1 MSTLAPPKNLTRNVL
16 IGMGLGVLIA
26 SVFFY
31 THHIYEVIGP
41 GGLSIQAGWTSQSF
55 FGGIEKY
62 LFNLGGQI
70 FKNLLMLVVV
80 PLVFFSLVSG
90 ISSLTNMVKLGSI
103 ATKTIGLYLFTTGIA
118 VSIALLFGWIF
129 NLSGYDGD
137 YGSFEPATADP
148 SLYGTVLRIFPNN
161 IFGAFVE
168 NNMLGIVFISILF
181 GIALNLTD
189 DLTNGLSKTFERF
202 NLVFLKIVLLIMSF
216 APIGVFCL
224 MGSYVMAKGLNIFG
238 DLAQYVILL
247 IFVLA
252 FHLAFTYSLILKIF
266 ANLNPLIFFKKMRNV
281 ALFAFSTSSSAATI
295 PVTLKTVTDDLGVKK
310 DVSSFVIPVG
320 ATINMDGTAIMQ
332 GLATMFIASTVGVD
346 LTFIQYMQ
354 IVLLAIVTSIGTAAV
369 PSAGTV
375 TLALILGS
383 LGLPLDAIGL
393 ILAVDRI
400 LDMMRTAV
408 NVCGDAAV
416 SCIVAKSENELDEQ
430 IFNK

>member
-1 MSTLAPPKNLTRNVL
+1 MSPLDPPKNLTRNVL
-16 IGMGLGVLIA
+16 LGMFVGVFLA

-31 THHIYEVIGP
+31 FQD
-41 GGLSIQAGWTSQSF
+41 LFSQSVIQ
-55 FGGIEKY
+55 GIEKY

-70 FKNLLMLVVV
+70 FKNLLLLIVV

-90 ISSLTNMVKLGSI
+90 ISSLSNMVKLGSI
-103 ATKTIGLYLFTTGIA
+103 ATKTVALYLMTTALAVIIA
-118 VSIALLFGWIF
+118 IFFGWLF
-129 NLSGYDGD
+129 NISGYEGEV
-137 YGSFEPATADP
+137 GSFKAPSGEA
-148 SLYGTVLRIFPNN
+148 SLYDTVLNIFPNN

-189 DLTNGLSKTFERF
+189 DLTDKLSKNFERL
-202 NLVFLKIVLLIMSF
+202 NIVFMKIVLIIMSF

-224 MGSYVMAKGLNIFG
+224 MGSYVMAQGLNIFG
-238 DLAQYVILL
+238 DLIQYVLILM
-247 IFVLA
+247 FVLF
-252 FHLAFTYSLILKIF
+252 FHLIFTYSIILKIF
-266 ANLNPLIFFKKMRNV
+266 ANLNPITFFKKIRNV

-332 GLATMFIASTVGVD
+332 GLATMFIASTAGVD
-346 LTFIQYMQ
+346 LSMIEYLQ
-354 IVLLAIVTSIGTAAV
+354 IVLLAMVASIGAAAV
-369 PSAGTV
+369 PSAGTI
-375 TLALILGS
+375 TLALILSS

-400 LDMMRTAV
+400 LDMIRTSV
-408 NVCGDAAV
+408 NVTGDSAV
-416 SCIVAKSENELDEQ
+416 ACIVADSENLLDKEV
-430 IFNK
+430 FNK

>member
-1 MSTLAPPKNLTRNVL
+1 MNALSAPKNLTRNVL
-16 IGMGLGVLIA
+16 IGMAAGILVASTFYYLQGFINEDISLGV
-26 SVFFY
+26 
-31 THHIYEVIGP
+31 
-41 GGLSIQAGWTSQSF
+41 
-55 FGGIEKY
+55 EKY
-62 LFNLGGQI
+62 IFNLGGQI

-90 ISSLTNMVKLGSI
+90 ISSLSNMVKLGSI
-103 ATKTIGLYLFTTGIA
+103 ATKTIGLYLFTTAIA
-118 VSIALLFGWIF
+118 VSLALFFGWAF
-129 NLSGYDGD
+129 NLSGFEGTVDSYVPPSGD
-137 YGSFEPATADP
+137 S

-161 IFGAFVE
+161 IFGAFIE

-181 GIALNLTD
+181 GLALNLTD
-189 DLTNGLSKTFERF
+189 DLTNGFSKTFERF
-202 NLVFLKIVLLIMSF
+202 NIVFLKIVLLIMTF

-238 DLAQYVILL
+238 DLAQYVLIL

-252 FHLAFTYSLILKIF
+252 FHLIFTYSLILKSF
-266 ANLNPLIFFKKMRNV
+266 ANLSPLIFFRKMKNV

-310 DVSSFVIPVG
+310 DVSSFVVPVG

-332 GLATMFIASTVGVD
+332 GLATMFIASTVGID
-346 LTFIQYMQ
+346 LTLIQYGQ

-400 LDMMRTAV
+400 LDMIRTAV

-416 SCIVAKSENELDEQ
+416 SCIVAKSENELDLSIYNSE
-430 IFNK
+430 

>member
-1 MSTLAPPKNLTRNVL
+1 MSVLSAPKNLTKNVL
-16 IGMGLGVLIA
+16 IGMALGVIIA
-26 SVFFY
+26 SFFY
-31 THHIYEVIGP
+31 YFQN
-41 GGLSIQAGWTSQSF
+41 SIPQSI
-55 FGGIEKY
+55 FGTVEKY
-62 LFNLGGQI
+62 VFQLGGQI

-90 ISSLTNMVKLGSI
+90 ISSLSNMIKLGSI
-103 ATKTIGLYLFTTGIA
+103 ASKTIGLYLFTTGLAITT
-118 VSIALLFGWIF
+118 ALLFGWIF
-129 NLSGYDGD
+129 NLSGYEGD
-137 YGSFEPATADP
+137 VSSFTPVAGEA
-148 SLYGTVLRIFPNN
+148 SLYDTVLRIFPNN
-161 IFGAFVE
+161 MFGAFIE
-168 NNMLGIVFISILF
+168 NNMLGIVFISIIF

-189 DLTNGLSKTFERF
+189 ELTNGLSKTFERF
-202 NLVFLKIVLLIMSF
+202 NTVFLKIVLLIMSF
-216 APIGVFCL
+216 APVGVFCL
-224 MGSYVMAKGLNIFG
+224 MGSYVITKGLNIFG

-247 IFVLA
+247 IGVLL
-252 FHLAFTYSLILKIF
+252 FHLFFTYSILLKLL
-266 ANLNPLIFFKKMRNV
+266 ANLNPLIFFNKMKNV

-346 LTFIQYMQ
+346 LSLVQFGQ
-354 IVLLAIVTSIGTAAV
+354 IVLLAIITSIGTAAV

-383 LGLPLDAIGL
+383 VGLPLDAIGL

-400 LDMMRTAV
+400 LDMIRTSV

-416 SCIVAKSENELDEQ
+416 SCIVAKSENELEEK
-430 IFNK
+430 IFNRLG

>member
-1 MSTLAPPKNLTRNVL
+1 MNALSAPKNLTRNVL
-16 IGMGLGVLIA
+16 IGMAAGILVASIFYYSQGLISENISLCV
-26 SVFFY
+26 
-31 THHIYEVIGP
+31 
-41 GGLSIQAGWTSQSF
+41 
-55 FGGIEKY
+55 EKY

-90 ISSLTNMVKLGSI
+90 ISSLSSMVKLGSI
-103 ATKTIGLYLFTTGIA
+103 ATKNIGLYLFTTAIA
-118 VSIALLFGWIF
+118 VSLALFFGWAF
-129 NLSGYDGD
+129 NLSGFEGTVDSYVPPVGD
-137 YGSFEPATADP
+137 S

-161 IFGAFVE
+161 IFGSFIE

-181 GIALNLTD
+181 GISLNLTD
-189 DLTNGLSKTFERF
+189 DLTDCLSKTFERF
-202 NLVFLKIVLLIMSF
+202 NIVFLKIVLLVMSF

-224 MGSYVMAKGLNIFG
+224 MGSYVMSKGLNIFG
-238 DLAQYVILL
+238 DLAQYVLLL

-252 FHLAFTYSLILKIF
+252 FHLIVTYSLILKSF
-266 ANLNPLIFFKKMRNV
+266 ANLNPLVFYRKMKNV

-295 PVTLKTVTDDLGVKK
+295 PVTLKTVTEDLGVKK
-310 DVSSFVIPVG
+310 DVSSFVVPVG

-346 LTFIQYMQ
+346 LTLIQYGQ

-369 PSAGTV
+369 PSAGTI

-400 LDMMRTAV
+400 LDMIRTAV

-416 SCIVAKSENELDEQ
+416 SCIVAKSENELDLSTYNSE
-430 IFNK
+430 

>member
-1 MSTLAPPKNLTRNVL
+1 MNALSAPKNLTRNVL
-16 IGMGLGVLIA
+16 IGMAAGILVASTFYYLQGFINDDISLGV
-26 SVFFY
+26 
-31 THHIYEVIGP
+31 
-41 GGLSIQAGWTSQSF
+41 
-55 FGGIEKY
+55 EKY
-62 LFNLGGQI
+62 IFNLGGQI

-90 ISSLTNMVKLGSI
+90 ISSLSNMVKLGSI
-103 ATKTIGLYLFTTGIA
+103 ATKTIGLYLFTTAIA
-118 VSIALLFGWIF
+118 VSLALFFGWAF
-129 NLSGYDGD
+129 NLSGFEGTVDSYVPPSGD
-137 YGSFEPATADP
+137 S

-161 IFGAFVE
+161 IFGAFIE

-181 GIALNLTD
+181 GLALNLTD

-202 NLVFLKIVLLIMSF
+202 NIVFMKIVLLIIAF

-238 DLAQYVILL
+238 DLVQYVLLL

-252 FHLAFTYSLILKIF
+252 FHLIFTYSLILKSF
-266 ANLNPLIFFKKMRNV
+266 ANLSPLIFYRKMKNV

-310 DVSSFVIPVG
+310 DVSSFVVPVG

-346 LTFIQYMQ
+346 LTLIQYGQ
-354 IVLLAIVTSIGTAAV
+354 IVILAIVTSIGTAAV

-400 LDMMRTAV
+400 LDMIRTAV

-416 SCIVAKSENELDEQ
+416 SCIVAKSENELDLSIYNSE
-430 IFNK
+430 

>member
-1 MSTLAPPKNLTRNVL
+1 MSILSAPKNLTRNVL
-16 IGMGLGVLIA
+16 IGMATGVMIA
-26 SVFFY
+26 SAFY
-31 THHIYEVIGP
+31 YGQHLIP
-41 GGLSIQAGWTSQSF
+41 SSIFSGV
-55 FGGIEKY
+55 EKY
-62 LFNLGGQI
+62 IFNLGGQI

-90 ISSLTNMVKLGSI
+90 ISSLSNMVKLGSI

-118 VSIALLFGWIF
+118 VSLALLFGWIF
-129 NLSGYDGD
+129 DISGSTATREYEAVTGD
-137 YGSFEPATADP
+137 S
-148 SLYGTVLRIFPNN
+148 SLYDTVLRIFPNN
-161 IFGAFVE
+161 MFGAFIE

-189 DLTNGLSKTFERF
+189 ELTDGLSKTFEKF
-202 NLVFLKIVLLIMSF
+202 NIVFLKIVLLIMSF

-224 MGSYVMAKGLNIFG
+224 MGSYVMQYGLDIFG
-238 DLAQYVILL
+238 DLAQYVLLL
-247 IFVLA
+247 IFVLI
-252 FHLAFTYSLILKIF
+252 FHLIFTYSLILKLF

-310 DVSSFVIPVG
+310 DVSSFVVPVG

-332 GLATMFIASTVGVD
+332 GLATMFIAASTPEID
-346 LTFIQYMQ
+346 LSLVQYGQ
-354 IVLLAIVTSIGTAAV
+354 IILLAIITSIGTAAV
-369 PSAGTV
+369 PSAGII
-375 TLALILGS
+375 TLTLILSS
-383 LGLPLDAIGL
+383 LGLPLEKIGL

-400 LDMMRTAV
+400 LDMLRTSV

>member
-1 MSTLAPPKNLTRNVL
+1 MSVLSPPKNLTKNVL
-16 IGMGLGVLIA
+16 LGMAAGVLIA
-26 SVFFY
+26 SVFYY
-31 THHIYEVIGP
+31 TQDSIP
-41 GGLSIQAGWTSQSF
+41 AGLYLA
-55 FGGIEKY
+55 IEKY
-62 LFNLGGQI
+62 VFNLGGQI

-90 ISSLTNMVKLGSI
+90 ISSLSNMVKLGSI
-103 ATKTIGLYLFTTGIA
+103 ATKTIGLYLMTTGIA
-118 VSIALLFGWIF
+118 VSMALIFGYIF
-129 NLSGYDGD
+129 NLSGYEGD
-137 YGSFEPATADP
+137 VEAFTPTTGDS
-148 SLYGTVLRIFPNN
+148 SLYGTVMRIFPNN

-189 DLTNGLSKTFERF
+189 ELTGGLSKTFEKL
-202 NLVFLKIVLLIMSF
+202 NTVFLKIVLLIMSF
-216 APIGVFCL
+216 APVGVFCL
-224 MGSYVMAKGLNIFG
+224 MGSYVMAKGLNVFG
-238 DLAQYVILL
+238 DLAQYVALL

-252 FHLAFTYSLILKIF
+252 FHLFFTYSLILKVF
-266 ANLNPLIFFKKMRNV
+266 ANLNPLIFYKKMKDV

-295 PVTLKTVTDDLGVKK
+295 PVTLKTVTDELGVKK
-310 DVSSFVIPVG
+310 DVSAFVVPVG

-346 LTFIQYMQ
+346 LTLVQYGQ

-400 LDMMRTAV
+400 LDMIRTAV

-416 SCIVAKSENELDEQ
+416 SCIVAKSENELEEKT
-430 IFNK
+430 FNNLG

>member
-1 MSTLAPPKNLTRNVL
+1 MSPLDPPKNLTRNVL
-16 IGMGLGVLIA
+16 LGMFVGVFLA

-31 THHIYEVIGP
+31 FQD
-41 GGLSIQAGWTSQSF
+41 LFSQSVIQ
-55 FGGIEKY
+55 GIEKY

-70 FKNLLMLVVV
+70 FKNLLLLIVV

-90 ISSLTNMVKLGSI
+90 ISSLSNMVKLGSI
-103 ATKTIGLYLFTTGIA
+103 ASKTVALYLMTTALAVIIA
-118 VSIALLFGWIF
+118 IFFGWLF
-129 NLSGYDGD
+129 NISGYEGEV
-137 YGSFEPATADP
+137 GSFKAPSGEA
-148 SLYGTVLRIFPNN
+148 SLYNTILNIFPNN

-189 DLTNGLSKTFERF
+189 DLTDKLSKNFERL
-202 NLVFLKIVLLIMSF
+202 NIVFMKIVLIIMSF

-224 MGSYVMAKGLNIFG
+224 MGSYVMAQGLNIFG
-238 DLAQYVILL
+238 DLIQYVLIL
-247 IFVLA
+247 IFVLI
-252 FHLAFTYSLILKIF
+252 FHLIFTYSIILKIF
-266 ANLNPLIFFKKMRNV
+266 ANLNPIIFFKKMRNV

-332 GLATMFIASTVGVD
+332 GLATMFIASTAGVD
-346 LTFIQYMQ
+346 LSMIEYLQ
-354 IVLLAIVTSIGTAAV
+354 IVLLAMVASIGAAAV
-369 PSAGTV
+369 PSAGTI
-375 TLALILGS
+375 TLALILSS

-400 LDMMRTAV
+400 LDMIRTSV
-408 NVCGDAAV
+408 NVTGDSAV
-416 SCIVAKSENELDEQ
+416 ACIVADSENLLDKEV
-430 IFNK
+430 FNK

>member
-1 MSTLAPPKNLTRNVL
+1 MSVLSPPKNLTKNVL
-16 IGMGLGVLIA
+16 LGMAAGVLIA
-26 SVFFY
+26 SAFY
-31 THHIYEVIGP
+31 YTQDSIP
-41 GGLSIQAGWTSQSF
+41 AGLYLT
-55 FGGIEKY
+55 IEKY
-62 LFNLGGQI
+62 VFNLGGQI

-90 ISSLTNMVKLGSI
+90 ISSLSNMVKLGSI
-103 ATKTIGLYLFTTGIA
+103 ATKTIGLYLMTTGIA
-118 VSIALLFGWIF
+118 VSMALIFGYIF
-129 NLSGYDGD
+129 NLSGYEGD
-137 YGSFEPATADP
+137 VEAFTPTTGDS
-148 SLYGTVLRIFPNN
+148 SLYGTVMRIFPNN

-189 DLTNGLSKTFERF
+189 ELTGGLSKTFEKL
-202 NLVFLKIVLLIMSF
+202 NTVFLKIVLLIMSF
-216 APIGVFCL
+216 APVGVFCL
-224 MGSYVMAKGLNIFG
+224 MGSYVMAKGLNVFG
-238 DLAQYVILL
+238 DLAQYVALL

-252 FHLAFTYSLILKIF
+252 FHLFFTYSLVLKVF
-266 ANLNPLIFFKKMRNV
+266 ANLNPLIFYRKMKDV

-295 PVTLKTVTDDLGVKK
+295 PVTLKTVTDELGVKK
-310 DVSSFVIPVG
+310 DVSAFVVPVG

-346 LTFIQYMQ
+346 LTLVQYGQ

-400 LDMMRTAV
+400 LDMIRTAV

-416 SCIVAKSENELDEQ
+416 SCIVAKSENELDEK
-430 IFNK
+430 IFNG

>member
-1 MSTLAPPKNLTRNVL
+1 MSVLSPPKNLTKNVL
-16 IGMGLGVLIA
+16 LGMAAGVLIA
-26 SVFFY
+26 SLFY
-31 THHIYEVIGP
+31 YTQDSIP
-41 GGLSIQAGWTSQSF
+41 AGLYLT
-55 FGGIEKY
+55 IEKY
-62 LFNLGGQI
+62 VFNLGGQI

-90 ISSLTNMVKLGSI
+90 ISSLSNMVKLGSI
-103 ATKTIGLYLFTTGIA
+103 ATKTIGLYLMTTGIA
-118 VSIALLFGWIF
+118 VSMALIFGYIF
-129 NLSGYDGD
+129 NLSGYEGD
-137 YGSFEPATADP
+137 VEAFTPTTGDS
-148 SLYGTVLRIFPNN
+148 SLYGTVMRIFPNN

-189 DLTNGLSKTFERF
+189 ELTGGLSKTFEKL
-202 NLVFLKIVLLIMSF
+202 NTVFLKIVLLIMSF
-216 APIGVFCL
+216 APVGVFCL
-224 MGSYVMAKGLNIFG
+224 MGSYVMAKGLNVFG
-238 DLAQYVILL
+238 DLAQYVALL

-252 FHLAFTYSLILKIF
+252 FHLFFTYSLILKVF
-266 ANLNPLIFFKKMRNV
+266 ANLNPLIFYRKMKDV

-295 PVTLKTVTDDLGVKK
+295 PVTLKTVTDELGVKK
-310 DVSSFVIPVG
+310 DVSAFVVPVG

-346 LTFIQYMQ
+346 LTLVQYGQ

-400 LDMMRTAV
+400 LDMIRTAV

-416 SCIVAKSENELDEQ
+416 SCIVAKSENELDEK
-430 IFNK
+430 IFNG

>member
-1 MSTLAPPKNLTRNVL
+1 MNALSAPKNLTRNVL
-16 IGMGLGVLIA
+16 IGMAAGILIA
-26 SVFFY
+26 STFY
-31 THHIYEVIGP
+31 Y
-41 GGLSIQAGWTSQSF
+41 SQGFINEDISV
-55 FGGIEKY
+55 GVEKY
-62 LFNLGGQI
+62 IFNLGGQI

-90 ISSLTNMVKLGSI
+90 ISSLSNMVKLGSI
-103 ATKTIGLYLFTTGIA
+103 ATKTIGLYLFTTAIA
-118 VSIALLFGWIF
+118 VSLALFFGWAF
-129 NLSGYDGD
+129 NLSGFEGTVDSYVPPSGD
-137 YGSFEPATADP
+137 S

-161 IFGAFVE
+161 IFGAFIE

-181 GIALNLTD
+181 GLALNLTD

-202 NLVFLKIVLLIMSF
+202 NIVFLKIVLLIMTF

-238 DLAQYVILL
+238 DLVQYVLLL
-247 IFVLA
+247 IFVLF
-252 FHLAFTYSLILKIF
+252 FHLIFTYSLILKSF
-266 ANLNPLIFFKKMRNV
+266 ANLSPLIFYRKMKNV

-310 DVSSFVIPVG
+310 DVSSFVVPVG

-332 GLATMFIASTVGVD
+332 GLATMFIASTVGID
-346 LTFIQYMQ
+346 LTLIQYGQ
-354 IVLLAIVTSIGTAAV
+354 IVVLAIVTSIGTAAV

-400 LDMMRTAV
+400 LDMIRTAV

-416 SCIVAKSENELDEQ
+416 SCIVAKSENELDLSIYNSE
-430 IFNK
+430 

>member
-1 MSTLAPPKNLTRNVL
+1 MSVLAPPKNLTRNVL
-16 IGMGLGVLIA
+16 LGMAVGVLIA
-26 SVFFY
+26 SLLY
-31 THHIYEVIGP
+31 YNQNLIP
-41 GGLSIQAGWTSQSF
+41 SGLYLT
-55 FGGIEKY
+55 IEKY
-62 LFNLGGQI
+62 VFNLGGQI

-90 ISSLTNMVKLGSI
+90 ISSLSNMVKLGSI
-103 ATKTIGLYLFTTGIA
+103 ATKTIGLYLMTTGIA
-118 VSIALLFGWIF
+118 VSIALIFGYVF
-129 NLSGYDGD
+129 NLSGYEGD
-137 YGSFEPATADP
+137 VEAFTPTTGDS
-148 SLYGTVLRIFPNN
+148 SLYGTVMRIFPNN

-189 DLTNGLSKTFERF
+189 ELTGGLSKTFEKL
-202 NLVFLKIVLLIMSF
+202 NTVFLKIVLLIMSF
-216 APIGVFCL
+216 APVGVFCL
-224 MGSYVMAKGLNIFG
+224 MGSYVMAKGLNVFG
-238 DLAQYVILL
+238 DLAQYVALL

-252 FHLAFTYSLILKIF
+252 FHLVFTYSLILKVF
-266 ANLNPLIFFKKMRNV
+266 ANLNPLIFYRKMKDV

-295 PVTLKTVTDDLGVKK
+295 PVTLKTVTDELGVKK
-310 DVSSFVIPVG
+310 DVSAFVVPVG

-346 LTFIQYMQ
+346 LTLVQYGQ

-400 LDMMRTAV
+400 LDMIRTAV

-416 SCIVAKSENELDEQ
+416 SCIVAKSENELDEKV
-430 IFNK
+430 FNG

>member
-1 MSTLAPPKNLTRNVL
+1 MSVLSPPKNLTKNVL
-16 IGMGLGVLIA
+16 LGMAAGVLIA
-26 SVFFY
+26 SVFY
-31 THHIYEVIGP
+31 YSQDLIP
-41 GGLSIQAGWTSQSF
+41 AGLYLT
-55 FGGIEKY
+55 IEKY
-62 LFNLGGQI
+62 VFNLGGQI

-90 ISSLTNMVKLGSI
+90 ISSLSNMVKLGSI
-103 ATKTIGLYLFTTGIA
+103 ATKTIGLYLMTTGIA
-118 VSIALLFGWIF
+118 VSLALIFGWVF
-129 NLSGYDGD
+129 NHSGYEGEVDSFSPSTGD
-137 YGSFEPATADP
+137 S
-148 SLYGTVLRIFPNN
+148 SLYGTVMRIFPNN

-189 DLTNGLSKTFERF
+189 ELTGGMSKTFEKL
-202 NLVFLKIVLLIMSF
+202 NTVFLKIVLLIMSF

-224 MGSYVMAKGLNIFG
+224 MGSYVMAKGLNVFG
-238 DLAQYVILL
+238 DLAQYVALL

-252 FHLAFTYSLILKIF
+252 FHLFFTYSLLLKVF
-266 ANLNPLIFFKKMRNV
+266 AKLNPLIFYRKMKDV

-295 PVTLKTVTDDLGVKK
+295 PVTLKTVTDELGVKK
-310 DVSSFVIPVG
+310 DVSAFVVPVG

-346 LTFIQYMQ
+346 LTLVQYGQ

-400 LDMMRTAV
+400 LDMIRTAV

-416 SCIVAKSENELDEQ
+416 SCIVAKSENELDEK
-430 IFNK
+430 IFNG

>member
-1 MSTLAPPKNLTRNVL
+1 MSVLSPPKNLTKNVL
-16 IGMGLGVLIA
+16 LGMAAGVLIA
-26 SVFFY
+26 SVFY
-31 THHIYEVIGP
+31 YSQDSIP
-41 GGLSIQAGWTSQSF
+41 AGLYVT
-55 FGGIEKY
+55 IEKY
-62 LFNLGGQI
+62 VFNLGGQI

-90 ISSLTNMVKLGSI
+90 ISSLSNMVKLGSI
-103 ATKTIGLYLFTTGIA
+103 ATKTIGLYLMTTGIA
-118 VSIALLFGWIF
+118 VSLALIFGYIF
-129 NLSGYDGD
+129 NLSGYEGEVDSFSPTTGD
-137 YGSFEPATADP
+137 S
-148 SLYGTVLRIFPNN
+148 SLYGTVMRIFPNN

-189 DLTNGLSKTFERF
+189 ELTGGFSKVFEKL
-202 NLVFLKIVLLIMSF
+202 NTVFLKIVLLIMSF

-224 MGSYVMAKGLNIFG
+224 MGSYVMAKGLNVFG
-238 DLAQYVILL
+238 DLAQYVALL

-252 FHLAFTYSLILKIF
+252 FHLFFTYSLILKFF
-266 ANLNPLIFFKKMRNV
+266 ANLNPLIFYRKMKDV

-295 PVTLKTVTDDLGVKK
+295 PVTLKTVTDELGVKK
-310 DVSSFVIPVG
+310 DVSSFVVPVG

-346 LTFIQYMQ
+346 LTLVQYGQ

-400 LDMMRTAV
+400 LDMIRTAV

-416 SCIVAKSENELDEQ
+416 SCIVAKSENELDEK
-430 IFNK
+430 IFNR

>member
-1 MSTLAPPKNLTRNVL
+1 MSTLSAPKNLTRNVL
-16 IGMGLGVLIA
+16 IGMAAGVMIA
-26 SVFFY
+26 SAFY
-31 THHIYEVIGP
+31 YGQHLIP
-41 GGLSIQAGWTSQSF
+41 SSIFSGV
-55 FGGIEKY
+55 EKY
-62 LFNLGGQI
+62 IFNLGGQI

-90 ISSLTNMVKLGSI
+90 ISSLSNMVKLGSI

-118 VSIALLFGWIF
+118 VSLALLFGWIF
-129 NLSGYDGD
+129 DISGSTATREYEAVTGD
-137 YGSFEPATADP
+137 S
-148 SLYGTVLRIFPNN
+148 SLYDTVLRIFPNN
-161 IFGAFVE
+161 MFGAFIE

-189 DLTNGLSKTFERF
+189 ELTNGLSKAFEKF
-202 NLVFLKIVLLIMSF
+202 NIVFLKIVLLIMSF

-224 MGSYVMAKGLNIFG
+224 MGSYVMQYGLDIFG
-238 DLAQYVILL
+238 DLAQYVLLL
-247 IFVLA
+247 IFVLI
-252 FHLAFTYSLILKIF
+252 FHLIFTYSLILKLF

-310 DVSSFVIPVG
+310 YVSSFVVPVG

-332 GLATMFIASTVGVD
+332 GLATMFIAASTPEID
-346 LTFIQYMQ
+346 LSLVQYGQ
-354 IVLLAIVTSIGTAAV
+354 IILLAIITSIGTAAV
-369 PSAGTV
+369 PSAGII
-375 TLALILGS
+375 TLTLILSS
-383 LGLPLDAIGL
+383 LGLPLEKIGL

-400 LDMMRTAV
+400 LDMLRTSV

>member
-1 MSTLAPPKNLTRNVL
+1 MNTLSAPKNLTRNVL
-16 IGMGLGVLIA
+16 IGMGLGILIA
-26 SVFFY
+26 SIFY
-31 THHIYEVIGP
+31 YSQNT
-41 GGLSIQAGWTSQSF
+41 LSQSLSL
-55 FGGIEKY
+55 GIEKY
-62 LFNLGGQI
+62 VFNLGGQI

-90 ISSLTNMVKLGSI
+90 ISSLSNMVKLGSI
-103 ATKTIGLYLFTTGIA
+103 ATKTIGLYLLTTGIA
-118 VSIALLFGWIF
+118 VSLALFFGWLLD
-129 NLSGYDGD
+129 LSGTDGAITPYAPPLGD
-137 YGSFEPATADP
+137 S

-161 IFGAFVE
+161 MFGAFIE

-181 GIALNLTD
+181 GLALNLTD
-189 DLTNGLSKTFERF
+189 DLTNGLSKNFERF
-202 NLVFLKIVLLIMSF
+202 NIVFLKVVLLIMSF

-224 MGSYVMAKGLNIFG
+224 MGSYVMDKGLDIFG
-238 DLAQYVILL
+238 DLAEYVVLL
-247 IFVLA
+247 IFVLF
-252 FHLAFTYSLILKIF
+252 FHLFFTYSLILKLF
-266 ANLNPLIFFKKMRNV
+266 ANLNPLTFYKKMRNV

-310 DVSSFVIPVG
+310 DVSSFVVPVG

-346 LTFIQYMQ
+346 LTLIQYGQ

-383 LGLPLDAIGL
+383 VGLPLDAIGL

-400 LDMMRTAV
+400 LDMIRTSV

-416 SCIVAKSENELDEQ
+416 SCIVAKSEGEFDQ
-430 IFNK
+430 AVFDSRI

>member
-1 MSTLAPPKNLTRNVL
+1 MSVLSPPKNLTKNVL
-16 IGMGLGVLIA
+16 LGMAAGVLIA
-26 SVFFY
+26 SVFY
-31 THHIYEVIGP
+31 YSQDLIP
-41 GGLSIQAGWTSQSF
+41 AGLYLT
-55 FGGIEKY
+55 IEKY
-62 LFNLGGQI
+62 VFNLGGQI

-90 ISSLTNMVKLGSI
+90 ISSLSNMVKLGSI
-103 ATKTIGLYLFTTGIA
+103 ATKTIGLYLMTTGIA
-118 VSIALLFGWIF
+118 VSLALIFGWVF
-129 NLSGYDGD
+129 NLSGYEGEVDSFSPSTGD
-137 YGSFEPATADP
+137 S
-148 SLYGTVLRIFPNN
+148 SLYGTVMRIFPNN

-189 DLTNGLSKTFERF
+189 ELTGGMSKTFEKL
-202 NLVFLKIVLLIMSF
+202 NTVFLKIVLLIMSF

-224 MGSYVMAKGLNIFG
+224 MGSYVMAKGLNVFG
-238 DLAQYVILL
+238 DLAQYVALL

-252 FHLAFTYSLILKIF
+252 FHLFFTYSLLLKVF
-266 ANLNPLIFFKKMRNV
+266 AKLNPLTFYRKMKDV

-295 PVTLKTVTDDLGVKK
+295 PVTLKTVTDELGVKK
-310 DVSSFVIPVG
+310 DVSAFVVPVG

-346 LTFIQYMQ
+346 LTLVQYGQ

-400 LDMMRTAV
+400 LDMIRTAV

-416 SCIVAKSENELDEQ
+416 SCIVAKSENELDEK
-430 IFNK
+430 IFNG

>member
-1 MSTLAPPKNLTRNVL
+1 MSVLSPPKNLTKNVL
-16 IGMGLGVLIA
+16 LGMAAGVLMA
-26 SVFFY
+26 SVFYY
-31 THHIYEVIGP
+31 TQDSIP
-41 GGLSIQAGWTSQSF
+41 AGLYLA
-55 FGGIEKY
+55 IEKY
-62 LFNLGGQI
+62 VFNLGGQI

-90 ISSLTNMVKLGSI
+90 ISSLSNMVKLGSI
-103 ATKTIGLYLFTTGIA
+103 ATKTIGLYLMTTGIA
-118 VSIALLFGWIF
+118 VSMALIFGYIF
-129 NLSGYDGD
+129 NLSGYEGD
-137 YGSFEPATADP
+137 VEAFTPTTGDS
-148 SLYGTVLRIFPNN
+148 SLYGTVMRIFPNN

-189 DLTNGLSKTFERF
+189 ELTGGLSKTFEKL
-202 NLVFLKIVLLIMSF
+202 NTVFLKIVLLIMSF
-216 APIGVFCL
+216 APVGVFCL
-224 MGSYVMAKGLNIFG
+224 MGSYVMAKGLNVFG
-238 DLAQYVILL
+238 DLAQYVALL

-252 FHLAFTYSLILKIF
+252 FHLFFTYSLILKVF
-266 ANLNPLIFFKKMRNV
+266 ANLNPLIFYRKMKDV

-295 PVTLKTVTDDLGVKK
+295 PVTLKTVTDELGVKK
-310 DVSSFVIPVG
+310 DVSAFVVPVG

-346 LTFIQYMQ
+346 LTLVQYGQ

-400 LDMMRTAV
+400 LDMIRTAV

-416 SCIVAKSENELDEQ
+416 SCIVAKSENELDEK
-430 IFNK
+430 IFNG

>member
-1 MSTLAPPKNLTRNVL
+1 MSVLSPPKNLTKNVL
-16 IGMGLGVLIA
+16 LGMAAGVLIA
-26 SVFFY
+26 SVFYY
-31 THHIYEVIGP
+31 TQDSIP
-41 GGLSIQAGWTSQSF
+41 AGLYLT
-55 FGGIEKY
+55 IEKY
-62 LFNLGGQI
+62 VFNLGGQI

-90 ISSLTNMVKLGSI
+90 ISSLSNMVKLGSI
-103 ATKTIGLYLFTTGIA
+103 ATKTIGLYLMTTGIA
-118 VSIALLFGWIF
+118 VSMALIFGYIF
-129 NLSGYDGD
+129 NLSGYEGD
-137 YGSFEPATADP
+137 VEAFTPTTGDS
-148 SLYGTVLRIFPNN
+148 SLYGTVMRIFPNN

-189 DLTNGLSKTFERF
+189 ELTGGLSKTFEKL
-202 NLVFLKIVLLIMSF
+202 NTVFLKIVLLIMSF
-216 APIGVFCL
+216 APVGVFCL
-224 MGSYVMAKGLNIFG
+224 MGSYVMAKGLNVFG
-238 DLAQYVILL
+238 DLAQYVALL

-252 FHLAFTYSLILKIF
+252 FHLFFTYTLILKVF
-266 ANLNPLIFFKKMRNV
+266 ANLNPLIFYRKMKDV

-295 PVTLKTVTDDLGVKK
+295 PVTLKTVTDELGVKK
-310 DVSSFVIPVG
+310 DVSAFVVPVG

-346 LTFIQYMQ
+346 LTLVQYGQ

-400 LDMMRTAV
+400 LDMIRTAV

-416 SCIVAKSENELDEQ
+416 SCIVAKSENELDEK
-430 IFNK
+430 IFNG

>member
-1 MSTLAPPKNLTRNVL
+1 MSVLSPPKNLTKNVL
-16 IGMGLGVLIA
+16 LGMAAGVLIA
-26 SVFFY
+26 SVFYY
-31 THHIYEVIGP
+31 TQD
-41 GGLSIQAGWTSQSF
+41 SIPADLYLT
-55 FGGIEKY
+55 IEKY
-62 LFNLGGQI
+62 VFNLGGQI

-90 ISSLTNMVKLGSI
+90 ISSLSNMVKLGSI
-103 ATKTIGLYLFTTGIA
+103 ATKTIGLYLMTTGIA
-118 VSIALLFGWIF
+118 VSMALIFGYIF
-129 NLSGYDGD
+129 NLSGYEGD
-137 YGSFEPATADP
+137 VEAFTPTTGDS
-148 SLYGTVLRIFPNN
+148 SLYGTVMRIFPNN

-189 DLTNGLSKTFERF
+189 ELTGGLSKTFEKL
-202 NLVFLKIVLLIMSF
+202 NTVFLKIVLLIMSS
-216 APIGVFCL
+216 APVGVFCL
-224 MGSYVMAKGLNIFG
+224 MGSYVMAKGLNVFG
-238 DLAQYVILL
+238 DLAQYVALL

-252 FHLAFTYSLILKIF
+252 FHLFFTYSLILKVF
-266 ANLNPLIFFKKMRNV
+266 ANLNPLIFYRKMKDV

-295 PVTLKTVTDDLGVKK
+295 PVTLKTVTDELGVKK
-310 DVSSFVIPVG
+310 DVSAFVVPVG

-346 LTFIQYMQ
+346 LTLVQYGQ

-400 LDMMRTAV
+400 LDMIRTAV

-416 SCIVAKSENELDEQ
+416 SCIVAKSENELDEK
-430 IFNK
+430 IFNG

>member
-1 MSTLAPPKNLTRNVL
+1 MNALSAPKNLTRNVL
-16 IGMGLGVLIA
+16 IGMAAGILVASTFYYLQGFINEDISLGV
-26 SVFFY
+26 
-31 THHIYEVIGP
+31 
-41 GGLSIQAGWTSQSF
+41 
-55 FGGIEKY
+55 EKY
-62 LFNLGGQI
+62 IFNLGGQI

-103 ATKTIGLYLFTTGIA
+103 ATKTIGLYLFTTAIA
-118 VSIALLFGWIF
+118 VSLALFFGWAF
-129 NLSGYDGD
+129 NLSGFEGTVDSYVPPSGD
-137 YGSFEPATADP
+137 S

-161 IFGAFVE
+161 IFGAFIE

-181 GIALNLTD
+181 GLALNLTD

-202 NLVFLKIVLLIMSF
+202 NIVFLKIVLLIMAF

-238 DLAQYVILL
+238 DLAQYVLIL

-252 FHLAFTYSLILKIF
+252 FHLIFTYSLILKSF
-266 ANLNPLIFFKKMRNV
+266 ANLSPLIFFRKMKNV

-310 DVSSFVIPVG
+310 DVSSFVVPVG

-346 LTFIQYMQ
+346 LTLIQYGQ
-354 IVLLAIVTSIGTAAV
+354 IVILAIVTSIGTAAV

-400 LDMMRTAV
+400 LDMIRTAV

-416 SCIVAKSENELDEQ
+416 SCIVAKSENELDLSVYNSE
-430 IFNK
+430 